1 MQNKQKETKSCAIY
15 LNYRS
20 MDDSVKLLMQLD
32 ECLQIARKNGYKAVQ
47 EFKDVGNDINPFKRN
62 GFSQLLKYV
71 AENQISAIV
80 IASANTL
87 STDYAIFLKVE
98 KILEMN
104 GVKLICA
111 KFII

>member
-1 MQNKQKETKSCAIY
+1 MRNKQKEIKSCVIY
-15 LNYRS
+15 QNYRGI
-20 MDDSVKLLMQLD
+20 DDSNELLMQLD
-32 ECLQIARKNGYKAVQ
+32 ECLQVARKNEYKAVK

-62 GFSQLLKYV
+62 GFTQLLKYV

-104 GVKLICA
+104 GVKLICS

>member
-1 MQNKQKETKSCAIY
+1 MQNKQKETKSCTVY
-15 LNYRS
+15 LRYPTQG
-20 MDDSVKLLMQLD
+20 DSVKLLMQLD
-32 ECLQIARKNGYKAVQ
+32 ECLQIARKNGYRTVK
-47 EFKDVGNDINPFKRN
+47 EFKDIGDDINPFKRN
-62 GFSQLLKYV
+62 GFTQLLKYV

-80 IASANTL
+80 IASDNTL

-104 GVKLICA
+104 GVKLICT